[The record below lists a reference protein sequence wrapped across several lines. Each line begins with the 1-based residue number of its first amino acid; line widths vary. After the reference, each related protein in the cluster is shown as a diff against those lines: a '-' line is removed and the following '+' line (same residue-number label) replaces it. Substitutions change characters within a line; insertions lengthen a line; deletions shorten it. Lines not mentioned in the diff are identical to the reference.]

1 MTRKKGTHIKKK
13 KKKKKEGALPKFDP
27 FAKIIHQSGKR

>member
-1 MTRKKGTHIKKK
+1 MTQ
-13 KKKKKEGALPKFDP
+13 KKKKEHKIKIKNKKIALPKFDP